1 LEKAKS
7 KLNKAEIL
15 QLLEQE
21 FISTAQT
28 FLVVKITY
36 SALVSFLALLW
47 LKRLKMIISCRN
59 IAEYNWALVL
69 NPLLV
74 GGFPSMHKRS

>member
-7 KLNKAEIL
+7 KLNKAGIL

-21 FISTAQT
+21 FISTGQT
-28 FLVVKITY
+28 LLVIKIAY

-47 LKRLKMIISCRN
+47 LKRLKVIISHRN
-59 IAEYNWALVL
+59 IAGYNWALVL

-74 GGFPSMHKRS
+74 GGFPSMPKPS